1 MELRQL
7 EVFVAVAEELSFT
20 RASIR
25 LHLVQ
30 SGVSSAVKSLERDLG
45 APLFDRDRHRVMLT
59 DAGQALLPEAR
70 ATLAAA
76 QAARDAVGEAQG
88 GLRGTVT
95 VGTML
100 STGPLDL
107 PGLLE
112 RFHRSHP
119 GVTVRLRQSDSGS
132 AGLARAV
139 LDGGLDLAVVSLPGP
154 APAGLIVRPVA
165 EEALVL
171 VGRPGHPLAGTPVT
185 IAELAAEPFIDYPP
199 GWGTRASADRVFA
212 EAGLER
218 EVPFEAA
225 EFSVAIKLVRGG
237 LGLAFLPAS
246 VAASQGAGLAVI
258 EVRDRDFSWV
268 ISVAVPAARRVPAAA
283 RALLADL
290 ARAQLPGIPSQ
301 LADLSRPGRGV
312 IAVTDSR

>member
-20 RASIR
+20 RASSR

-30 SGVSSAVKSLERDLG
+30 SGVSSAVKALERDLG
-45 APLFDRDRHRVMLT
+45 TTLFDRDRHRVMLT
-59 DAGQALLPEAR
+59 DAGQALLPEAT
-70 ATLAAA
+70 ATLVAA
-76 QAARDAVGEAQG
+76 QAARDAVGEVQG
-88 GLRGTVT
+88 GLRGTLT

-139 LDGGLDLAVVSLPGP
+139 LDGGLDLAVVSLPGA
-154 APAGLIVRPVA
+154 APAGLILRPVA
-165 EEALVL
+165 EEPLVL
-171 VGRPGHPLAGTPVT
+171 VGRSGHALARAPVT

-225 EFSVAIKLVRGG
+225 EYSVAIKLVRGG

-246 VAASQGAGLAVI
+246 VAASQSAGLAVI
-258 EVRDRDFSWV
+258 DVRDHDFRWV
-268 ISVAVPAARRVPAAA
+268 ISVAVPASRRVPAAA
-283 RALLADL
+283 RALLAEL
-290 ARAQLPGIPSQ
+290 FPRSAGTPTR
-301 LADLSRPGRGV
+301 RV
-312 IAVTDSR
+312 IAAADSR

>member
-7 EVFVAVAEELSFT
+7 EVFVAVADELSFT
-20 RASIR
+20 RASVR

-45 APLFDRDRHRVMLT
+45 AVLFDRDRHRVMLT

-70 ATLAAA
+70 AALAAV
-76 QAARDAVGEAQG
+76 QAARDAVCEVQG

-112 RFHRSHP
+112 SFHRSHP

-139 LDGGLDLAVVSLPGP
+139 LDGGLDLAVVSLPGA
-154 APAGLIVRPVA
+154 APVGLILHPVA
-165 EEALVL
+165 EEPLVL
-171 VGRPGHPLAGTPVT
+171 VAQPGHALAGAPVT

-212 EAGLER
+212 EAGLAR

-225 EFSVAIKLVRGG
+225 EFGVAIKLVRGG
-237 LGLAFLPAS
+237 LGLAFLPGS
-246 VAASQGAGLAVI
+246 VAASQGGDLAVI
-258 EVRDRDFSWV
+258 DVRDHDFSWA
-268 ISVAVPAARRVPAAA
+268 ISVAVPANRRIPAAA
-283 RALLADL
+283 RALLAEL
-290 ARAQLPGIPSQ
+290 SHAQPG
-301 LADLSRPGRGV
+301 A
-312 IAVTDSR
+312 

>member
-20 RASIR
+20 RASAR

-30 SGVSSAVKSLERDLG
+30 SGVSSAVKALERDLG
-45 APLFDRDRHRVMLT
+45 TALFDRDRHRVMLT
-59 DAGQALLPEAR
+59 EAGQALLPEAR

-76 QAARDAVGEAQG
+76 QAARDAVAEAQG
-88 GLRGTVT
+88 GLRGTLT

-139 LDGGLDLAVVSLPGP
+139 LDGGLDLAVVSLTGP
-154 APAGLIVRPVA
+154 APPGLTLRLVA
-165 EEALVL
+165 EEPLVL
-171 VGRPGHPLAGTPVT
+171 VARPGHALAGGPVT

-212 EAGLER
+212 EVGLDR

-225 EFSVAIKLVRGG
+225 EFGVAIRLVRGG

-246 VAASQGAGLAVI
+246 VAESQGADLAVI
-258 EVRDRDFSWV
+258 TVRNHVFSWA
-268 ISVAVPAARRVPAAA
+268 ISVAVPATRRIPAAA
-283 RALLADL
+283 RALLAE
-290 ARAQLPGIPSQ
+290 
-301 LADLSRPGRGV
+301 LSRPRPD
-312 IAVTDSR
+312 A